1 MKKKLVFIF
10 FIMFY
15 MCFVNVGFAQN
26 IENISYDDF
35 LLDKDLLKGKTITI
49 KGFCRNP
56 HDVKYYLYKSD
67 EFEDRSRVINLN
79 ISELSKETK
88 EWLSKE
94 SKNGLVI
101 TLKAIVE
108 DYGLKVLEIQEAS
121 NYEQV
126 NTNIN
131 TNTNQLQKKTTR
143 LIYYDDFL
151 LDKDSYIGKIIT
163 INGFCR
169 NNINDKYFLFKSDQI
184 EDRSKAIR
192 LSTTKLSRNSRKW
205 LLENCKKGVFI
216 TIKAVVGKH
225 DLIVLKIKEANDEQI
240 NKNDECV
247 NYDDFI
253 IDKDSYIGKKIKI
266 KGFCRN
272 LYDDKYY
279 LYKSDF
285 FADRLNSISLSIS
298 DLPREERKW
307 LLQNCKKGH
316 FIIVKAIVEK
326 YGLKVLKIE
335 KDSGDNI
342 PSKEEQA
349 N

>member
-15 MCFVNVGFAQN
+15 MCFINLSFAQN

-35 LLDKDLLKGKTITI
+35 LLDKDLLMGKTITI

-56 HDVKYYLYKSD
+56 HDEKYYLYKSD

-94 SKNGLVI
+94 SKIGLVI
-101 TLKAIVE
+101 TLKAVVE
-108 DYGLKVLEIQEAS
+108 DYGLKVLEIQEAT
-121 NYEQV
+121 NNEQV
-126 NTNIN
+126 D
-131 TNTNQLQKKTTR
+131 TNTCQLQKKSTK
-143 LIYYDDFL
+143 LIYFDDFL
-151 LDKDSYIGKIIT
+151 LDKDSYIGKTIT
-163 INGFCR
+163 ISGYCR

-184 EDRSKAIR
+184 EDRSNAIR
-192 LSTTKLSRNSRKW
+192 LSTSKLSRNSRKW

-225 DLIVLKIKEANDEQI
+225 DLIVLKIKEANDEP
-240 NKNDECV
+240 NKKDDCI

-253 IDKDSYIGKKIKI
+253 IDKDSYIGKTIKI

-285 FADRLNSISLSIS
+285 FADRLNSISLSVS
-298 DLPREERKW
+298 ALPREERKW

-316 FIIVKAIVEK
+316 FIILKAIVEK
-326 YGLKVLKIE
+326 YDLKVLKIKE
-335 KDSGDNI
+335 DSVDKI
-342 PSKEEQA
+342 PSKAEQA